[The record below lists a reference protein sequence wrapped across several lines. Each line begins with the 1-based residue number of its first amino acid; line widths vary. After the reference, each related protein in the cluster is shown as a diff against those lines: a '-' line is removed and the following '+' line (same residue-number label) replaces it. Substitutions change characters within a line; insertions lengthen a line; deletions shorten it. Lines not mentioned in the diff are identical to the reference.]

1 MTTLGSCDGESN
13 DSSKN
18 PAAAQ
23 STSARPSNSTGLS
36 RSGLS
41 STAPK
46 SVRLQWQ
53 ATALVPPHLSN
64 HLLCGAKHLTGWPPF
79 RQDIAEGTMMGEQ
92 SASVASVGRSVGRP
106 SLTGASDQLTLVADR
121 LHEILVSDGGF
132 DVIYRHILAVPGKRV
147 RAAMALACAR
157 LLPSTAAAPLR
168 DAVDV
173 ACAIEMFHEASL
185 VHDDICDGS
194 LLRRDAPSVPAAFGV
209 RTAARAGFHLAGKAL
224 QVLARVLADNP
235 AVFARLGE
243 APGVTYLDR
252 ISELSFGQLVETLPP
267 AVDDAALRRHY
278 RVVAGAKTGT
288 LFRLA
293 CSYGGT
299 AGAVDHDRLCALMQY
314 ADQLALA
321 FQIMDDVRDVEGGP
335 SLGKEAGGDLDRRV
349 PTWPV
354 IEWLATRP
362 DSHDMWLS
370 GLTSSADLQAD
381 LVHSGATRAARA
393 VAVRAAERAR
403 RTMDVFP
410 PSPAREHLRELAVRV
425 VFR

>member
-1 MTTLGSCDGESN
+1 
-13 DSSKN
+13 
-18 PAAAQ
+18 
-23 STSARPSNSTGLS
+23 
-36 RSGLS
+36 
-41 STAPK
+41 
-46 SVRLQWQ
+46 
-53 ATALVPPHLSN
+53 
-64 HLLCGAKHLTGWPPF
+64 
-79 RQDIAEGTMMGEQ
+79 MMGEQ

-267 AVDDAALRRHY
+267 AVDDAAMRRHY
-278 RVVAGAKTGT
+278 ELVAGAKTGT

-299 AGAVDHDRLCALMQY
+299 AGAVDHDRLCVLMRY

-321 FQIMDDVRDVEGGP
+321 FQIMDDVRDVEGGS
-335 SLGKEAGGDLDRRV
+335 SLGKEAGSDLDRRV

-381 LVHSGATRAARA
+381 LVHSGATQAARA

>member
-1 MTTLGSCDGESN
+1 MTVVSPASDGV
-13 DSSKN
+13 
-18 PAAAQ
+18 
-23 STSARPSNSTGLS
+23 
-36 RSGLS
+36 
-41 STAPK
+41 
-46 SVRLQWQ
+46 SV
-53 ATALVPPHLSN
+53 
-64 HLLCGAKHLTGWPPF
+64 
-79 RQDIAEGTMMGEQ
+79 D
-92 SASVASVGRSVGRP
+92 RP
-106 SLTGASDQLTLVADR
+106 SLTGPLDQLPLVADR
-121 LHEILVSDGGF
+121 LHEILISGGSF
-132 DVIYRHILAVPGKRV
+132 DAIYRHILAVPGKRV
-147 RAAMALACAR
+147 RAGLVLACAR
-157 LLPSTAAAPLR
+157 LLPSAAAVPLR
-168 DAVDV
+168 DAVDL
-173 ACAIEMFHEASL
+173 ACAMEMFHEASL

-235 AVFARLGE
+235 TVFARLGE

-278 RVVAGAKTGT
+278 ELVAGAKTGT

-299 AGAVDHDRLCALMQY
+299 AGAVDHDRLCALMRY

-362 DSHDMWLS
+362 GSREMWLS

-393 VAVRAAERAR
+393 VAVRAAETAR
-403 RTMDVFP
+403 RAMDVFP
-410 PSPAREHLRELAVRV
+410 LSPAREHLRELSVRV
-425 VFR
+425 VSR